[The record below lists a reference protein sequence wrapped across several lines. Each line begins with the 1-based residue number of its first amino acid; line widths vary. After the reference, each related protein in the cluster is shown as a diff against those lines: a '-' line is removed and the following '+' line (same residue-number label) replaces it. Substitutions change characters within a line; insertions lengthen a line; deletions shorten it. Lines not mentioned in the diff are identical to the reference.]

1 MQAYKD
7 INQRLRRYL
16 EKLNKSLLEEGF
28 TIRERLL
35 IKNTDLQRRYEEHI
49 D

>member
-1 MQAYKD
+1 M
-7 INQRLRRYL
+7 NQRLRKYL

-28 TIRERLL
+28 TIQERLL
-35 IKNTDLQRRYEEHI
+35 IKDTDLQKRYEEHI